1 MWYTEAFSLERYTDS
16 ADASHAD
23 TKTIA
28 SQSHQCKM
36 LQSDVP
42 NQWLKLVRKL
52 NFRDGKM
59 QAILAFLDD
68 LSKEESV
75 TTRDKIICEFGQATY
90 EYVIQFPIVL
100 QSMPTMT
107 LPCLIYDYKPTH
119 MQQLYCRSQM
129 RQIESYCQ
137 FRDLAVIVRD
147 EQLSAGT
154 AYDPATVKPLSWA
167 NIASVV

>member
-1 MWYTEAFSLERYTDS
+1 MWYTSLEWCTDS

-75 TTRDKIICEFGQATY
+75 TTRDKIICDLLAGRM
-90 EYVIQFPIVL
+90 
-100 QSMPTMT
+100 SMSYNF
-107 LPCLIYDYKPTH
+107 LLCSRV
-119 MQQLYCRSQM
+119 CR
-129 RQIESYCQ
+129 
-137 FRDLAVIVRD
+137 L
-147 EQLSAGT
+147 
-154 AYDPATVKPLSWA
+154 
-167 NIASVV
+167 

>member
-1 MWYTEAFSLERYTDS
+1 MCMWYTDAFSLERCTDS

-107 LPCLIYDYKPTH
+107 LSHLRLQADSHAAALLPFPDTPNRIVLPIP
-119 MQQLYCRSQM
+119 RP
-129 RQIESYCQ
+129 R
-137 FRDLAVIVRD
+137 RDC
-147 EQLSAGT
+147 T
-154 AYDPATVKPLSWA
+154 
-167 NIASVV
+167 

>member
-1 MWYTEAFSLERYTDS
+1 MWYTEAFSLERYADS

-28 SQSHQCKM
+28 PYASQSRQCKM

-75 TTRDKIICEFGQATY
+75 TTRDKIICDLLAGRM
-90 EYVIQFPIVL
+90 
-100 QSMPTMT
+100 SMSYNF
-107 LPCLIYDYKPTH
+107 LLCSRV
-119 MQQLYCRSQM
+119 CR
-129 RQIESYCQ
+129 
-137 FRDLAVIVRD
+137 L
-147 EQLSAGT
+147 
-154 AYDPATVKPLSWA
+154 
-167 NIASVV
+167 

>member
-1 MWYTEAFSLERYTDS
+1 M
-16 ADASHAD
+16 
-23 TKTIA
+23 

-59 QAILAFLDD
+59 QAILAFLDN

-75 TTRDKIICEFGQATY
+75 NTRDKIICEFGQATY

-100 QSMPTMT
+100 QSMPAMT
-107 LPCLIYDYKPTH
+107 LPRLIYDYKPTH
-119 MQQLYCRSQM
+119 MQDAAALLPFPDAPNRIVLPIP
-129 RQIESYCQ
+129 RPR
-137 FRDLAVIVRD
+137 RDC
-147 EQLSAGT
+147 T
-154 AYDPATVKPLSWA
+154 
-167 NIASVV
+167 